1 MTKVVLHVVGARPNF
16 PKAAPV
22 IRAIG
27 GSGIRQLLVHTGQ
40 HYDDQMSEAF
50 FRDLHLPRPDINLG
64 VGSGSH
70 AHQTAEIMV
79 GMEEVLLTHMPD
91 LVIVYGD
98 VNSTVASSLVAAKLH
113 IPIAHVE
120 AGLRSFDR
128 EMPEEVNRILTDQ
141 LADLLFTT
149 SPEARVHL
157 LREGVDQ
164 EKIHFVGN
172 TMIDTLV
179 TSRSQF
185 NSALVGERL
194 GLPPNYLVATLHRP
208 SNVDDADS
216 ASKLVGLLSEAAA
229 RFPVVMPLHPRGR
242 AHLQSAGLF
251 EDARI
256 HVLDP
261 LGYVEFMSIVAG
273 ARAVITDSGGVQEET
288 TFMDVPCLTIRTTT
302 ERPITITHGSN
313 RLVTPAT
320 LIKELDLAL
329 SGQRSHA
336 QVDTTGP
343 PLWDGHAAERIAAI
357 VSAWLS

>member
-1 MTKVVLHVVGARPNF
+1 MDGL
-16 PKAAPV
+16 
-22 IRAIG
+22 
-27 GSGIRQLLVHTGQ
+27 GIRQLLVHTGQ

-50 FRDLHLPRPDINLG
+50 FRDLHLPRPDLNLG

-70 AHQTAEIMV
+70 AQQTAQIMV
-79 GMEEVLLTHMPD
+79 GIEEVLLAHMPD

-149 SPEARVHL
+149 SPEARDHL
-157 LREGVDQ
+157 LKEGVDP
-164 EKIHFVGN
+164 EKVHFVGN

-185 NSALVGERL
+185 NSALVRERL
-194 GLPPNYLVATLHRP
+194 GIPPNYLVATLHRP

-216 ASKLVGLLSEAAA
+216 ASRLVALLSKAAA

-242 AHLQSAGLF
+242 AHLQTAGLL

-261 LGYVEFMSIVAG
+261 LGYVDFMSLVTG

-288 TFMDVPCLTIRTTT
+288 TFLAVPCLTIRTTT

-320 LIKELDLAL
+320 LIEELDSAL
-329 SGQRSHA
+329 SGQRGHA

-357 VSAWLS
+357 ISAWLR